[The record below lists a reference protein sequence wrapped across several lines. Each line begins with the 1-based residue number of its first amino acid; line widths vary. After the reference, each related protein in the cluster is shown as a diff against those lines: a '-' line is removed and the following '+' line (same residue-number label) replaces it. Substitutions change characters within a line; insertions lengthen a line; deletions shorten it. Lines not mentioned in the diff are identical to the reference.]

1 MERSKFMLDKPTA
14 DKLEKIHTQLESY
27 FGISREDYT
36 SNQIANMV
44 FIRNIGA
51 YVALEIEK
59 LNQELVAASFRR
71 DRTTI
76 YHMLKSVEAWQDMP
90 NQYQNEYT
98 MLTEFIAAYKGYVNK
113 ELRVY
118 LVDDE
123 DDDEMTDEEFILNAE
138 AVGKVYSL
146 IGFQEAYNN
155 REFVF
160 TQYSIRIIGV

>member
-36 SNQIANMV
+36 GSQVANMV

-51 YVALEIEK
+51 YVALGIEK
-59 LNQELVAASFRR
+59 LNQELVAKSFKR

-76 YHMLKSVEAWQDMP
+76 YHMLKTVEDWQDLP
-90 NQYQNEYT
+90 NEYPNEYN
-98 MLTEFIAAYKGYVNK
+98 MLTGFIAAYKGYENK

-123 DDDEMTDEEFILNAE
+123 DDNEMTDEEFMLNAE

-160 TQYSIRIIGV
+160 TKYSIRIIGV